1 MPFFSRIVS
10 LWRNLFRRHQ
20 VERELTD
27 EVSSYV
33 ELATQAKMK
42 NGLTE
47 GEARREALVEFGG
60 VEQVKEEVREVRL
73 GHFLET
79 RLQDLRFG
87 LRTLRKSPVFSLAVV
102 LVLALGI
109 GSTALMFTIVNSV
122 LLEGPPYPEADR
134 LHMLWQQFP
143 EEDHVTFSAH
153 EFKAWKKQT
162 EVFETFSG
170 YMGNGFTLTGIGEPA
185 FFFGHQVTPSLF
197 QTLRTNAALGR
208 VFLDSEGEVGK
219 ERVVILSHA
228 VWRDKFGLRSDVLG
242 KPVVL
247 NGEPYTVVGVMPET
261 FDFPQT
267 DVKLWVPLVLDG
279 AFLQQHPNAHFLRVI
294 GRLKPGVTPQRL
306 QAEID
311 LLGKRVDPPDDETT
325 RRYFAVSLKEFTT
338 GQLRNPLLVLLCAV
352 GFLLTIA
359 CANVANLM
367 LARANARQ
375 GEMAIRA
382 AMGASRQ
389 RLIAQLLTEA
399 AVLAGIGGILGLA
412 IAIWGLDLLKLFG
425 AENIPEL
432 AHAHIN
438 RTALVFVFL
447 ISAVSGVLFGL
458 GPAFTASRTSFQAAL
473 KGTTRSTT
481 GAGADRT
488 RHVLV
493 FAEVALASVLLIG
506 CALMMRSFVAL
517 THVDPGFRPQNVVT
531 GDAGLMKEHYP
542 DAAAIMRFYRTALEK
557 VRALPGAQAVGM
569 VTHLPFG
576 GNDWGN
582 GFEIE
587 GRPAPAGT
595 DYSAQIRPASPGYFS
610 ALGIPLMEGH
620 DFSESDSEAAPGVA
634 IVNEVLAKRFWPNE
648 SPLGKKIRFH
658 KNWLSIAAVSGNIK
672 HSRLD
677 ATSDGEIYVPYAQLP
692 ADVVTFLGR
701 DLTFVVRSANPAST
715 ASDLRGTIRAL
726 DPQIVVKVAMMQAL
740 INESI
745 AQPRFRTWLIG
756 VFSIF
761 ALTLACLGIYGV
773 IAYLVTQRYKEIGIR
788 IALGATRRNILQLI
802 LARTLKLTVAG
813 ILAGLIAAFFLSKF
827 LSTILFGIT
836 AHDPV
841 TFVVAPACLI
851 TIALLA
857 GYLPARRA
865 TRVDPVTS
873 LRYE

>member
-1 MPFFSRIVS
+1 MPFLPRIPS
-10 LWRNLFRRHQ
+10 FLRNLARRRK
-20 VERELTD
+20 VEQDLAD

-33 ELATQAKMK
+33 DLSTQRKV
-42 NGLTE
+42 NEGLSE
-47 GEARREALVEFGG
+47 ADARRAALVEFGG
-60 VEQVKEEVREVRL
+60 IEQVKEQVRDIRL

-79 RLQDLRFG
+79 RWQDLRFG
-87 LRTLRKSPVFSLAVV
+87 SRTLRKSPVFSLAVV

-134 LHMLWQQFP
+134 LYMLWQNIPQ
-143 EEDHVTFSAH
+143 EDRVTFSVR
-153 EFKAWKKQT
+153 EFNAWKKQT
-162 EVFETFSG
+162 EVFESFST
-170 YMGNGFTLTGIGEPA
+170 YMGNGFALSGAGEPELL
-185 FFFGHQVTPSLF
+185 FGHLVTPSLF

-208 VFLDSEGEVGK
+208 VFLESEGEVGK
-219 ERVVILSHA
+219 DKVVILSHG
-228 VWRDKFGLRSDVLG
+228 VWRDKFGLRPDVLG

-247 NGEPYTVVGVMPET
+247 NGEPYTIVGVMPEG

-267 DVKLWVPLVLDG
+267 DVKLWVPAALDG
-279 AFLQQHPNAHFLRVI
+279 PFYQQHPDAHFLRVI
-294 GRLKPGVTPQRL
+294 GRLKPGITPQRL
-306 QAEID
+306 QAEVD
-311 LLGKRVDPPDDETT
+311 LLRKRVDAPDDAQT
-325 RRYFAVSLKEFTT
+325 RHYYAISLKEFTT

-352 GFLLTIA
+352 GFLLLIA

-367 LARANARQ
+367 LARASSRQ
-375 GEMAIRA
+375 SEMAIRA
-382 AMGASRQ
+382 AMGASRR

-399 AVLAGIGGILGLA
+399 AVLACIGGTLGLA

-438 RTALVFVFL
+438 RTALGFVFL
-447 ISAVSGVLFGL
+447 ISALSGVLFGL
-458 GPAFTASRTSFQAAL
+458 GPAFTASRTSFQSAL
-473 KGTTRSTT
+473 KGSTRSTT

-493 FAEVALASVLLIG
+493 FAEVALAAVLLIG

-517 THVDPGFRPQNVVT
+517 THVDPGFRPENVVT
-531 GDAGLMKEHYP
+531 ANAGLMKERYP
-542 DAAAIMRFYRTALEK
+542 DAVSMLRFYRDSLARI
-557 VRALPGAQAVGM
+557 RALPGVQAAGT

-582 GFEIE
+582 GFEVE
-587 GRPAPAGT
+587 GQPAPAGIE
-595 DYSAQIRPASPGYFS
+595 YSAQMRPASPGYFS
-610 ALGIPLMEGH
+610 ALGIPLKQGH
-620 DFSESDSEAAPGVA
+620 DFSESDIEGAPGVA

-658 KNWLSIAAVSGNIK
+658 KEWLSIVGVSGNVK

-677 ATSDGEIYVPYAQLP
+677 ANSDAEIYVPYPQVP
-692 ADVVTFLGR
+692 EDVMKFVGR
-701 DLTFVVRSANPAST
+701 DLNYVVRSANAAGT
-715 ASDLRGTIRAL
+715 ASELRGTIRSL
-726 DPQIVVKVAMMQAL
+726 DPQMVVKVTTMQAL
-740 INESI
+740 INDSI

-788 IALGATRRNILQLI
+788 LALGATRQNILQLI
-802 LARTLKLTVAG
+802 LTRTLKLTAAG
-813 ILAGLIAAFFLSKF
+813 IVAGLIAAFFLSRF
-827 LSTILFGIT
+827 LSSILFGIT
-836 AHDPV
+836 VHDTV
-841 TFVVAPACLI
+841 TFIAVPTCLI
-851 TIALLA
+851 VIALLA

>member
-1 MPFFSRIVS
+1 MSLFSHIAS
-10 LWRNLFRRHQ
+10 LWRNLSRRRQ
-20 VERELTD
+20 VERELSE

-33 ELATQAKMK
+33 DLATHAKLK
-42 NGLTE
+42 DGLTE
-47 GEARREALVEFGG
+47 GDARREALVEFGG
-60 VEQVKEEVREVRL
+60 VEQVKEEVRDVRL

-79 RLQDLRFG
+79 RWQDLRFG
-87 LRTLRKSPVFSLAVV
+87 LRTLRKSPAFSLAVV

-122 LLEGPPYPEADR
+122 LLEGPPFPEADR
-134 LHMLWQQFP
+134 LFMLWQRFP
-143 EEDHVTFSAH
+143 QEDHVSFSAR
-153 EFKAWKKQT
+153 EFNAWKKQT

-170 YMGNGFTLTGIGEPA
+170 YMGNGFALTGI
-185 FFFGHQVTPSLF
+185 
-197 QTLRTNAALGR
+197 QTLHTNAALGR

-219 ERVVILSHA
+219 DHVVILSHA
-228 VWRDKFGLRSDVLG
+228 VWRDKFGLRLDVLG
-242 KPVVL
+242 QPVVL
-247 NGEPYTVVGVMPET
+247 NGEPYTIVGVMSET
-261 FDFPQT
+261 FDFPQA
-267 DVKLWVPLVLDG
+267 DVKLWIPLVLDG
-279 AFLQQHPNAHFLRVI
+279 PFLQQHPDAHFLRVL
-294 GRLKPGVTPQRL
+294 GRLKPGITPQRL
-306 QAEID
+306 QAEVE
-311 LLGKRVDPPDDETT
+311 LLGKRVDAPDDETV

-367 LARANARQ
+367 LARASARQ
-375 GEMAIRA
+375 GEMALRA
-382 AMGASRQ
+382 ALGASRP

-399 AVLAGIGGILGLA
+399 AVLACLGGLLGLA

-425 AENIPEL
+425 AENVPEL

-447 ISAVSGVLFGL
+447 ISAVSGILFGL
-458 GPAFTASRTSFQAAL
+458 GPAFTASRTSFQTAL

-488 RHVLV
+488 RHALV

-506 CALMMRSFVAL
+506 CALMLRSFVAL
-517 THVDPGFRPQNVVT
+517 THVDPGFRPENVVT
-531 GDAGLMKEHYP
+531 ADAGLMKQHYP
-542 DAAAIMRFYRTALEK
+542 DAAAIMRFYRTTLEK
-557 VRALPGAQAVGM
+557 VRALPGAQAVGV

-576 GNDWGN
+576 GNNWGN
-582 GFEIE
+582 SFEIE
-587 GRPAPAGT
+587 GRAAPAGT
-595 DYSAQIRPASPGYFS
+595 EYSAQMRPASPGYFA
-610 ALGIPLMEGH
+610 ALGIPLKEGH
-620 DFSESDSEAAPGVA
+620 DFSESDTETAPGVA
-634 IVNEVLAKRFWPNE
+634 IVNETLARQFWPNE

-658 KNWLSIAAVSGNIK
+658 KAWLSIVAVSGNIK
-672 HSRLD
+672 HNRLD
-677 ATSDGEIYVPYAQLP
+677 ATSDEEIYIPYAQLP
-692 ADVVTFLGR
+692 ADVITFLGR

-715 ASDLRGTIRAL
+715 ASELRGTIRAL
-726 DPQIVVKVAMMQAL
+726 DPQIVVKIATMQSL

-788 IALGATRRNILQLI
+788 IALGATRQNILQLI
-802 LARTLKLTVAG
+802 LARTLKLTAAG
-813 ILAGLIAAFFLSKF
+813 ILAGLIAAFFLSRF
-827 LSTILFGIT
+827 LSSILFGIT
-836 AHDPV
+836 VHDPL
-841 TFVVAPACLI
+841 TFIAVPACLI
-851 TIALLA
+851 AIALLA

>member
-1 MPFFSRIVS
+1 MPLFSRIAS
-10 LWRNLFRRHQ
+10 LWRNLARRRQ
-20 VERELTD
+20 LERELAD
-27 EVSSYV
+27 EISSYV
-33 ELATQAKMK
+33 ELATRAKMK
-42 NGLTE
+42 DGLTE

-60 VEQVKEEVREVRL
+60 VEQVKEQVREVRL

-79 RLQDLRFG
+79 RWQDLRFA
-87 LRTLRKSPVFSLAVV
+87 LRTLRKSPVFSLTVS

-122 LLEGPPYPEADR
+122 LLEGPPYPNADR
-134 LHMLWQQFP
+134 LFMLWQRFP
-143 EEDHVTFSAH
+143 QEDHVTFSAH
-153 EFKAWKKQT
+153 EFNAWKKQT
-162 EVFETFSG
+162 EVFDTFSG

-197 QTLRTNAALGR
+197 QTLRTNATLGR

-219 ERVVILSHA
+219 DRVVILSHA
-228 VWRDKFGLRSDVLG
+228 VWRDKFESRSDVLG
-242 KPVVL
+242 KPAVL
-247 NGEPYTVVGVMPET
+247 NGEPYTIVGVMPET

-267 DVKLWVPLVLDG
+267 DVKLWVPLTLDG
-279 AFLQQHPNAHFLRVI
+279 PFLQQHPNAHFLRVI

-432 AHAHIN
+432 AHAYIN
-438 RTALVFVFL
+438 RTALGFVFL
-447 ISAVSGVLFGL
+447 ISAISGLLFGL
-458 GPAFTASRTSFQAAL
+458 GPAFTASRTSFQVAL

-481 GAGADRT
+481 GAAADRN
-488 RHVLV
+488 RHALV

-517 THVDPGFRPQNVVT
+517 THVDPGFRAGNVVT
-531 GDAGLMKEHYP
+531 ADAGLMKEHYP

-557 VRALPGAQAVGM
+557 VRALPGAQAVGV

-582 GFEIE
+582 SFEIE

-595 DYSAQIRPASPGYFS
+595 DYSAQMRPASPGYFS
-610 ALGIPLMEGH
+610 ALGIPLKEGH
-620 DFSESDSEAAPGVA
+620 DFNEGDTEIALGVA

-658 KNWLSIAAVSGNIK
+658 KNWLSIVAVSGNIK

-677 ATSDGEIYVPYAQLP
+677 ANSDGEIYVPYAQLP
-692 ADVVTFLGR
+692 ADGVTFLGR

-726 DPQIVVKVAMMQAL
+726 DPQIVVKVATMQSL

-802 LARTLKLTVAG
+802 LTRTLKLTAAG

-836 AHDPV
+836 VHDPA
-841 TFVVAPACLI
+841 TFVAVPACLI
-851 TIALLA
+851 AIALLA

>member
-1 MPFFSRIVS
+1 MPILPRIS
-10 LWRNLFRRHQ
+10 TLLRNLTRRRK
-20 VERELTD
+20 VEQDLAD

-33 ELATQAKMK
+33 DLSTQRKMK
-42 NGLTE
+42 GGLTE
-47 GEARREALVEFGG
+47 GEARREALVELGG
-60 VEQVKEEVREVRL
+60 VEQVKEQVREVRL

-79 RLQDLRFG
+79 RWQDLRFG
-87 LRTLRKSPVFSLAVV
+87 LRTLRKSPVFSLAVA

-122 LLEGPPYPEADR
+122 LLEGPPYPEAGR
-134 LHMLWQQFP
+134 LHLLWQNIPQ
-143 EEDHVTFSAH
+143 EDRVTFSVR
-153 EFKAWKKQT
+153 EFDAWKKQT
-162 EVFETFSG
+162 TVFESLSC
-170 YMGNGFTLTGIGEPA
+170 YMGNGFALAGVGEPELL
-185 FFFGHQVTPSLF
+185 FGHLVTPSLF

-208 VFLDSEGEVGK
+208 VFLESEGEVGK
-219 ERVVILSHA
+219 DKVVILSHA
-228 VWRDKFGLRSDVLG
+228 VWRDKFGLRPDVLG

-247 NGEPYTVVGVMPET
+247 NGEPYTVVGVMPER

-267 DVKLWVPLVLDG
+267 DVKLWVPAALDG
-279 AFLQQHPNAHFLRVI
+279 PFYQQHPDAHFLRVI
-294 GRLKPGVTPQRL
+294 GRLKPGVTPERL
-306 QAEID
+306 QTEVE
-311 LLGKRVDPPDDETT
+311 LLGKRVDPPDDTQT
-325 RRYFAVSLKEFTT
+325 RHYYAVSLKEFTT

-352 GFLLTIA
+352 GFLLLIA

-375 GEMAIRA
+375 SEMAIRA
-382 AMGASRQ
+382 AMGASRR

-412 IAIWGLDLLKLFG
+412 IAFWGLDLLKSFG

-438 RTALVFVFL
+438 RTALGFVFL
-447 ISAVSGVLFGL
+447 ITGLAGVLFGL
-458 GPAFTASRTSFQAAL
+458 GPAFTASRASFQSAL

-488 RHVLV
+488 RHALV
-493 FAEVALASVLLIG
+493 FAEVALSAVLLIG

-517 THVDPGFRPQNVVT
+517 TKVDPGFRAENAVT
-531 GDAGLMKEHYP
+531 ANAGLMKDRYP
-542 DAAAIMRFYRTALEK
+542 DAAEMLRFYRDSLARI
-557 VRALPGAQAVGM
+557 RALPGMQAAGT

-582 GFEIE
+582 SFEIE
-587 GRPAPAGT
+587 GQPAPAGVE
-595 DYSAQIRPASPGYFS
+595 YSAQMRPASPGYFS
-610 ALGIPLMEGH
+610 ALGIPLKQGH
-620 DFSESDSEAAPGVA
+620 DFSESDNETAPGVA

-648 SPLGKKIRFH
+648 SPLGKKLRYSR
-658 KNWLSIAAVSGNIK
+658 NWLTIIGVSGNVK

-677 ATSDGEIYVPYAQLP
+677 ANSDAEIYVPYPQVP
-692 ADVVTFLGR
+692 EDVMKFVGR
-701 DLTFVVRSANPAST
+701 DMNYVVRSANPAGT
-715 ASDLRGTIRAL
+715 ASELRGTIRAL
-726 DPQIVVKVAMMQAL
+726 DPQMIVKVTTMQAL

-756 VFSIF
+756 IFSIF

-788 IALGATRRNILQLI
+788 IALGATRQNILQLI
-802 LARTLKLTVAG
+802 LARTLKLTAAG
-813 ILAGLIAAFFLSKF
+813 ILAGLIAAFFLSRF
-827 LSTILFGIT
+827 LSSILFGIT
-836 AHDPV
+836 AHDTV
-841 TFVVAPACLI
+841 TFIAVPTCLI
-851 TIALLA
+851 VIALLA

-865 TRVDPVTS
+865 TRVDPVIS